1 MASLENGSST
11 WGNSQ
16 DQHFLS
22 THGCIPLSLVAS
34 GHSWW
39 GNAATCAE
47 EKLIPRIASC
57 GKVTLLFEGST
68 SSLPAAMN
76 NINHQGMKNGR
87 NDQEIFIW
95 KAPPPPYIS
104 RSDHST
110 NQLRRRTIQGGI
122 DIDKVRFLACERKT
136 LKVTFFFFSSV

>member
-1 MASLENGSST
+1 
-11 WGNSQ
+11 
-16 DQHFLS
+16 
-22 THGCIPLSLVAS
+22 
-34 GHSWW
+34 
-39 GNAATCAE
+39 
-47 EKLIPRIASC
+47 
-57 GKVTLLFEGST
+57 
-68 SSLPAAMN
+68 MN